1 MEVPIFICRIR
12 IGRYLRV
19 NYLPLRVLNKRIW
32 TKKGCKNTFFGND
45 VILSIIATGIINLK
59 NGKAALYIGISR
71 ALFPLYFV

>member
-1 MEVPIFICRIR
+1 MKKITIILPIHKIDGDYKEMLTNAISSIEGFH
-12 IGRYLRV
+12 
-19 NYLPLRVLNKRIW
+19 
-32 TKKGCKNTFFGND
+32 ND